1 VGRSIY
7 LEQSA
12 RMQMQAML
20 IAGPSAALACFDESE
35 VQASMSAQ
43 NYNRAWPMWRA
54 QALAKLR
61 SKPLTD
67 FLPQWPVK

>member
-1 VGRSIY
+1 
-7 LEQSA
+7 
-12 RMQMQAML
+12 
-20 IAGPSAALACFDESE
+20 
-35 VQASMSAQ
+35 
-43 NYNRAWPMWRA
+43 MWRA